1 MRLAIDPEV
10 AERFPGLV
18 VGVLTGEG
26 LDNSGERPALDRL
39 LAQRE
44 AALPERLGPGPLAE
58 HPRIAPWRQA
68 YRAFG
73 AKPKKSPSSVE
84 SLCRRLL
91 KGDAVPRI
99 GPLVDA
105 YNAVSLAHL
114 LPAGGED
121 LDALVGDL
129 RLTFA
134 GEAEPPVLLLGD
146 REPRPPHS
154 GEVIYRDDVGAVCRR
169 WNWREAHRTRL
180 TPGTSRAVLVLEAL
194 PPAGR
199 GEVEAALAE
208 LAGLVERFA
217 GSWPAG
223 AILDASR
230 LEVGL
235 PLQP

>member
-1 MRLAIDPEV
+1 MRLRIDPRV
-10 AERFPGLV
+10 AERFPGVV
-18 VGVLTGEG
+18 VGVLAGEG
-26 LDNSGERPALDRL
+26 LDNSGERPDLDRL

-44 AALPERLGPGPLAE
+44 AALPALLGPGPLAE
-58 HPRIAPWRQA
+58 HPRIAPWREA

-84 SLCRRLL
+84 SLCRRVL
-91 KGDAVPRI
+91 KGHPLPRI

-121 LDALVGDL
+121 LDAIAGDL

-134 GEAEPPVLLLGD
+134 GEEEPPVLLLGD
-146 REPRPPHS
+146 PEPRPPHS
-154 GEVIYRDDVGAVCRR
+154 GEVIYRDDAGAVCRR

-180 TPGTSRAVLVLEAL
+180 TPGTTRAVLVLEAL
-194 PPAGR
+194 PPAGHA
-199 GEVEAALAE
+199 EVEAALAE

-217 GSWPAG
+217 GSRLEG
-223 AILDASR
+223 AVLDASR
-230 LEVGL
+230 LEVE
-235 PLQP
+235 QPFQP